1 MFLDELSKEEAIHF
15 LNLVSIFARI
25 DNKFSKEE
33 QVLLKEYKEEL
44 GIMDEEINRKDYNE
58 IIPILKN
65 LTQRKKKII
74 YFELVGLALV
84 DGEYETQEIDFLEKL
99 SSELE
104 ISRVDK
110 ISIANYFFNFTDT
123 YKIVAVDADDK
134 INELRIEAEKII
146 S

>member
-1 MFLDELSKEEAIHF
+1 MFLNELSKDEAVYF
-15 LNLVSIFARI
+15 LNLVSIFARV

-33 QVLLKEYKEEL
+33 QVLLNEYKEEL
-44 GIMDEEINRKDYNE
+44 GIADEEATIKEYNE
-58 IIPILKN
+58 IIDIIKKLD
-65 LTQRKKKII
+65 QRKKRII

-84 DGEYETQEIDFLEKL
+84 DGEYETKEIDFLEKL
-99 SSELE
+99 SDELE

-110 ISIANYFFNFTDT
+110 IAIANYFFNFTDI
-123 YKIVAVDADDK
+123 YKIATVDADDK